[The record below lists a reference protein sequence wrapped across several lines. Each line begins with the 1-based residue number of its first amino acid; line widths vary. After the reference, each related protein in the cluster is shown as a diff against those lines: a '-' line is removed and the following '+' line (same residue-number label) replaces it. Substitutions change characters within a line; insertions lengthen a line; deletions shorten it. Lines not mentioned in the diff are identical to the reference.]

1 MCVEPMPAEMW
12 QALRGGADSLF
23 DLITR
28 RAGSLLGDALLT
40 VLVPNDRGT
49 RLVRIYSSNETDY
62 PLGEA
67 DKVEDTA
74 WFRQLFISK
83 QPVVANNGNE
93 IAGWLPDFADQSP
106 MQYES
111 LANLP
116 VIADGQVLGIMN
128 LMSTRDR
135 FAGDTLHFLRAETP
149 IVALAILVSAQ
160 QRTARH
166 WQT

>member
-1 MCVEPMPAEMW
+1 MPAEMSK
-12 QALRGGADSLF
+12 ALGGGSDALF
-23 DLITR
+23 DVITR
-28 RAGSLLGDALLT
+28 RAGSLLGDALFT

-49 RLVRIYSSNETDY
+49 RLVRIYSSNKTDY

-67 DKVEDTA
+67 DKVDDTA

-83 QPVVANNGNE
+83 QPVVANNGAE

-106 MQYES
+106 MHYES

-116 VIADGQVLGIMN
+116 IIAGGQVLGIMN

-135 FAGDTLHFLRAETP
+135 FTEETMHFLRAETP
-149 IVALAILVSAQ
+149 MVALAILVSAR
-160 QRTARH
+160 QRTTRALE
-166 WQT
+166 T